1 MGALCQNIAKVSFV
15 GCARQ
20 AAAGKPQSHGYA
32 TEYSTTDENDCD
44 NDCQE
49 MTMEEAR
56 EEVRGSDRKRQVSV
70 RVFDSDD
77 RRDGS
82 VRNEG
87 STWI

>member
-1 MGALCQNIAKVSFV
+1 MATQLST
-15 GCARQ
+15 RQ
-20 AAAGKPQSHGYA
+20 LA
-32 TEYSTTDENDCD
+32 ENDCD

-49 MTMEEAR
+49 MTMEE
-56 EEVRGSDRKRQVSV
+56 VRMEMEGSDRKRQVSV